1 MSENNSTQESD
12 FSSSSL
18 LFFLLKWRKPLIIV
32 MAVTA
37 VASAVVSL
45 MITPKFLS
53 TAIFFPANNSSLS
66 KGLMT
71 EDAQG
76 KNDLSKFGEEEQAEA
91 MLQIL
96 NSDKIRW
103 RLWAK
108 YNMMEHYE
116 IDPGE
121 EYAQTK
127 LSKTWENNV
136 SFKRTEFNSI
146 RIDVL
151 DTDKDLAAT
160 LANEIAALVDTMRNE
175 MIHARAQEAYKIMDE
190 EYNSMVGYMKQLD
203 DSLTV
208 LRKKGVQ
215 DYEKQIE
222 MITGVYYQALAEN
235 NTRAVNQ
242 LQMQLDTLAK
252 YGSASKSMTENL
264 EFLRERL
271 VLLKGKYDEI
281 KVDAT
286 KDLTWKF
293 VVNEAVPAEKKAY
306 PIRWLIV
313 LVSTLASLLLAVL
326 VIIGVENYNRYAA
339 QLKNE

>member
-1 MSENNSTQESD
+1 MSENNSTQTSD
-12 FSSSSL
+12 FSSASL
-18 LFFLLKWRKPLIIV
+18 LFFILKWRKPLLIV
-32 MAVTA
+32 MTLTAVT
-37 VASAVVSL
+37 SAAVSL
-45 MITPKFLS
+45 MITPKYLS

-103 RLWAK
+103 RLWGK
-108 YNMMEHYE
+108 YNMMKHYD
-116 IDPGE
+116 IDPSE
-121 EYAQTK
+121 KYAQTK
-127 LSKTWENNV
+127 LAKTWDDNV
-136 SFKRTEFNSI
+136 SFRRTEFNSI
-146 RIDVL
+146 RVDVMDISP
-151 DTDKDLAAT
+151 DTAAL
-160 LANEIAALVDTMRNE
+160 LANEIADLVDTMRND
-175 MIHARAQEAYKIMDE
+175 MIHARAQAAYEIMDE
-190 EYNSMVGYMKQLD
+190 EYNGLVSYMEQLD

-208 LRKKGVQ
+208 LRNKGVQ

-222 MITGVYYQALAEN
+222 MITGVYYQAIASN
-235 NTRAVNQ
+235 NQRAVND

-271 VLLKGKYDEI
+271 VLLRGKYDEI

-293 VVNEAVPAEKKAY
+293 VVNEAVAAEKKAY

-313 LVSTLASLLLAVL
+313 VVSTLASLLLAVL
-326 VIIGVENYNRYAA
+326 VIIAVENYNKYSN
-339 QLKNE
+339 QLKG

>member
-1 MSENNSTQESD
+1 MSENNSTRESD

>member
-127 LSKTWENNV
+127 LSKTWEDNV

-293 VVNEAVPAEKKAY
+293 VVNEAVAAEKKAY

>member
-1 MSENNSTQESD
+1 MSENNSTQTSD
-12 FSSSSL
+12 FSSASL
-18 LFFLLKWRKPLIIV
+18 LFFILKWRKPLLIV
-32 MAVTA
+32 MALTA
-37 VASAVVSL
+37 VTSAAVSL
-45 MITPKFLS
+45 MITPKYLS

-103 RLWAK
+103 RLWGK
-108 YNMMEHYE
+108 YNMMKHYD
-116 IDPGE
+116 IDPSE
-121 EYAQTK
+121 KYAQTK
-127 LSKTWENNV
+127 LAKTWDDNV
-136 SFKRTEFNSI
+136 SFRRTEFNSI
-146 RIDVL
+146 RVDVMDISP
-151 DTDKDLAAT
+151 DTAAL
-160 LANEIAALVDTMRNE
+160 LANEIADLVDTMRND
-175 MIHARAQEAYKIMDE
+175 MIHARAKAAYEIMDE
-190 EYNSMVGYMKQLD
+190 EYNGLVTYMEELD

-215 DYEKQIE
+215 DYQKQIE
-222 MITGVYYQALAEN
+222 SISAVYYEAIASGKSSKVINELE
-235 NTRAVNQ
+235 
-242 LQMQLDTLAK
+242 MQLDTLAK

-271 VLLKGKYDEI
+271 ILLRGKYDEI

-286 KDLTWKF
+286 KNLTWKF
-293 VVNEAVPAEKKAY
+293 VVNEAVAAEKKAY

-313 LVSTLASLLLAVL
+313 VVSTLASLLLAVL
-326 VIIGVENYNRYAA
+326 VIIGVENYNKYSN
-339 QLKNE
+339 QLKG

>member
-1 MSENNSTQESD
+1 MSDNNSTQLSD
-12 FSSSSL
+12 FSSAS
-18 LFFLLKWRKPLIIV
+18 LFFFILKWRKPLLIV
-32 MAVTA
+32 MVVMAIASSV
-37 VASAVVSL
+37 VAL
-45 MITPKFLS
+45 LITPKYLS

-96 NSDKIRW
+96 NSDEIRW
-103 RLWAK
+103 RLWGK
-108 YNMMEHYE
+108 YNMMAHYD
-116 IDPGE
+116 IDPSE
-121 EYAQTK
+121 KYAQTK
-127 LSKTWENNV
+127 LAKTWEDNV
-136 SFKRTEFNSI
+136 SFRRTEFNSI
-146 RIDVL
+146 RVDVMDISP
-151 DTDKDLAAT
+151 DTAAL
-160 LANEIAALVDTMRNE
+160 LANEIAALVDTMRND
-175 MIHARAQEAYKIMDE
+175 MIHARAQAAFEIMDE
-190 EYNSMVGYMKQLD
+190 EYNDLVNYMGELD

-222 MITGVYYQALAEN
+222 MITGVYYQAVAEGN
-235 NTRAVNQ
+235 GRAVRE

-271 VLLKGKYDEI
+271 VLLRGKHDEI

-293 VVNEAVPAEKKAY
+293 VVNRAVAAEKKAY

-326 VIIGVENYNRYAA
+326 VIIAVENYSKYTT
-339 QLKNE
+339 QLKN

>member
-32 MAVTA
+32 MAITA
-37 VASAVVSL
+37 VASAAVSL

-127 LSKTWENNV
+127 LSKTWEDNV

-293 VVNEAVPAEKKAY
+293 VVNEAVAAEKKAY

>member
-1 MSENNSTQESD
+1 M
-12 FSSSSL
+12 
-18 LFFLLKWRKPLIIV
+18 IIV

-127 LSKTWENNV
+127 LSKTWEDNV

-293 VVNEAVPAEKKAY
+293 VVNEAVAAEKKAY

>member
-1 MSENNSTQESD
+1 MSDNNSNQNND
-12 FSSSSL
+12 FSSASL
-18 LFFLLKWRKPLIIV
+18 LFFILKWRKPIIIV
-32 MAVTA
+32 MALTA
-37 VASAVVSL
+37 ITSAGISL
-45 MITPKFLS
+45 LITPKYLS

-103 RLWAK
+103 RLWGK
-108 YNMMEHYE
+108 YQMMEHYE
-116 IDPGE
+116 IDPSDK
-121 EYAQTK
+121 YAQTQ
-127 LSKTWENNV
+127 LSKTWDDNV
-136 SFKRTEFNSI
+136 SFRRTEFNSI

-160 LANEIAALVDTMRNE
+160 LANEIASLVDTMRNE
-175 MIHARAQEAYKIMDE
+175 MIQARAQAAYEIMDE
-190 EYNSMVGYMKQLD
+190 EYNGLVSYMKELD

-208 LRKKGVQ
+208 LRNKGVQ

-222 MITGVYYQALAEN
+222 MITGVYYQAIAEN

-242 LQMQLDTLAK
+242 LQTQLDTLAK

-271 VLLKGKYDEI
+271 VLLRGKYDEI

-293 VVNEAVPAEKKAY
+293 VVNEAVAAEKKAY

-326 VIIGVENYNRYAA
+326 VIIGVENYNKYAA
-339 QLKNE
+339 QLKN